1 MARLPTPGG
10 DNGDWGT
17 ILNDFLSRIHS
28 NDGTLKPNS
37 VGSTQIQEDAV
48 TSSSIA
54 PGAVTASS
62 LAPAAVTSDAIA
74 PAAITTD
81 AIAPNAVTVEALA
94 PNTIDDTVIAD
105 GSITNQLIADAT
117 IEETKLASAVQ
128 AKLNTTA
135 PVTSVA
141 TRTGDVTLDKADVGL
156 GNVDNTSD
164 ASKPI
169 STATQTALDGKQ
181 GLSATLTTIVGL
193 SPSNDDVLQRKSGA
207 WTNRSVAQLKTD
219 LSLTKSDVSLGNVD
233 NTSDATKNSATAT
246 LTNKRVTP
254 RVSTITTSATPSI
267 NTDNVEIFGIT
278 ALAGNITS
286 FTTNLSGTPT
296 DGQKLI
302 IYIVGASVRT
312 IAWGSSFEAGP
323 STLPTIT
330 VAAKRLDI
338 GFLWNASTSK
348 WRCMASGSS

>member
-37 VGSTQIQEDAV
+37 VGSTQIQDNAV
-48 TSSSIA
+48 TSS
-54 PGAVTASS
+54 
-62 LAPAAVTSDAIA
+62 AIA

-105 GSITNQLIADAT
+105 GSITNALIADAT

-128 AKLNTTA
+128 AKLNATA

-164 ASKPI
+164 A
-169 STATQTALDGKQ
+169 
-181 GLSATLTTIVGL
+181 
-193 SPSNDDVLQRKSGA
+193 
-207 WTNRSVAQLKTD
+207 
-219 LSLTKSDVSLGNVD
+219 
-233 NTSDATKNSATAT
+233 TKNSAVAT
-246 LTNKRVTP
+246 LVNKRVTK
-254 RVSTITTSATPSI
+254 RVGTIASSSNPTI
-267 NTDNVEIFGIT
+267 NTDNYDVFKIT
-278 ALAGNITS
+278 ALATGVAS
-286 FTTNLSGTPT
+286 FTTNLTGTPT
-296 DGQKLI
+296 DEQQLV
-302 IYIVGASVRT
+302 IVIKDNNTARALTWGASFQ
-312 IAWGSSFEAGP
+312 SSGVA
-323 STLPTIT
+323 SLPTTT
-330 VAAKRLDI
+330 VIGKIHRVGLVYDTQVSRWVCIAAD
-338 GFLWNASTSK
+338 
-348 WRCMASGSS
+348 ASGY